1 MKKYVAFLLLAAVCV
16 GATAQRPKKRRPAK
30 KAKTERVEKQTE
42 RFVTEPAYNTSK
54 VTVNKA
60 TNGQVKTLTEG
71 DLRQQMITRERTLGK
86 TSASCE
92 EPKTCSQQTNQTAC
106 KKNAGSC
113 GEMKAGG
120 CCKEKSGDCKQK
132 CGDCKQK
139 CGDAKQKCGDCKE
152 KCGDAKQKCGDCKEK
167 CGDAKQK
174 CGDCKEKCGD
184 CKEKCG
190 DCKEK
195 CGDAKQKCCDAKQK
209 CGDAKQKCCDAK
221 QKCGDAKQKCGD
233 CKQKCG
239 DCKEKC
245 GDCKQKCGDAKQ
257 KCGDCKEKC
266 GDCKQKCG
274 DCKQKT
280 EACGA
285 QKSCS
290 KQGAEQ
296 GNCHS
301 AANCSQQ
308 SGVKLSA
315 EKGWISSLDY
325 RGKNL
330 SDFRE
335 KTDFIIV
342 VDGKEIT
349 DDAILASIKSSD
361 IASMELLQGEKAIE
375 KYGERGKK
383 GVLLLKTHQVA
394 ASEKAESDCSI
405 H

>member
-132 CGDCKQK
+132 CGD
-139 CGDAKQKCGDCKE
+139 AKQKCGDCK
-152 KCGDAKQKCGDCKEK
+152 QKCGDC
-167 CGDAKQK
+167 
-174 CGDCKEKCGD
+174 
-184 CKEKCG
+184 
-190 DCKEK
+190 
-195 CGDAKQKCCDAKQK
+195 
-209 CGDAKQKCCDAK
+209 K

-239 DCKEKC
+239 DCKE
-245 GDCKQKCGDAKQ
+245 
-257 KCGDCKEKC
+257 
-266 GDCKQKCG
+266 KCG

-342 VDGKEIT
+342 VDGEEIT

-394 ASEKAESDCSI
+394 VCVKADSDCSI

>member
-71 DLRQQMITRERTLGK
+71 DLRQQMINRERTLGK

-92 EPKTCSQQTNQTAC
+92 EPKKCSQQTNQTAC

-120 CCKEKSGDCKQK
+120 CCKEKSGDAKQKCGDCKQK
-132 CGDCKQK
+132 CGDSKQK

-152 KCGDAKQKCGDCKEK
+152 KCGDAKQKCGDCK
-167 CGDAKQK
+167 
-174 CGDCKEKCGD
+174 
-184 CKEKCG
+184 
-190 DCKEK
+190 
-195 CGDAKQKCCDAKQK
+195 
-209 CGDAKQKCCDAK
+209 
-221 QKCGDAKQKCGD
+221 
-233 CKQKCG
+233 
-239 DCKEKC
+239 
-245 GDCKQKCGDAKQ
+245 QKCGDAKQ
-257 KCGDCKEKC
+257 KCGDCKENQNGC
-266 GDCKQKCG
+266 RQNS
-274 DCKQKT
+274 

-285 QKSCS
+285 QKSCC
-290 KQGAEQ
+290 KQEAAQ
-296 GNCHS
+296 GECHS
-301 AANCSQQ
+301 SENCSQQ

-315 EKGWISSLDY
+315 EKGWISRLDF
-325 RGKNL
+325 RVKNL
-330 SDFRE
+330 QELRQ

-342 VDGKEIT
+342 VDGNEIT
-349 DDAILASIKSSD
+349 DDATLAATKSSD
-361 IASMELLQGEKAIE
+361 IASVQLLQGEDATA

-383 GVLLLKTHQVA
+383 GVLLLKTRQVEA
-394 ASEKAESDCSI
+394 NMKAESDCSK

>member
-42 RFVTEPAYNTSK
+42 RFVTEPAYSTSK

-120 CCKEKSGDCKQK
+120 CCKEKSGDAKQKCGDAKQKCGDCKQK

-152 KCGDAKQKCGDCKEK
+152 KCGDCKE
-167 CGDAKQK
+167 
-174 CGDCKEKCGD
+174 
-184 CKEKCG
+184 
-190 DCKEK
+190 
-195 CGDAKQKCCDAKQK
+195 
-209 CGDAKQKCCDAK
+209 
-221 QKCGDAKQKCGD
+221 
-233 CKQKCG
+233 
-239 DCKEKC
+239 
-245 GDCKQKCGDAKQ
+245 
-257 KCGDCKEKC
+257 
-266 GDCKQKCG
+266 KCG

-342 VDGKEIT
+342 VDGEEIT

-394 ASEKAESDCSI
+394 VCVKAESDCSI

>member
-71 DLRQQMITRERTLGK
+71 DLRQQMINRERTLGK

-132 CGDCKQK
+132 CGDCK
-139 CGDAKQKCGDCKE
+139 
-152 KCGDAKQKCGDCKEK
+152 
-167 CGDAKQK
+167 
-174 CGDCKEKCGD
+174 EKCGD
-184 CKEKCG
+184 C
-190 DCKEK
+190 
-195 CGDAKQKCCDAKQK
+195 KQK
-209 CGDAKQKCCDAK
+209 CGDAKQKS
-221 QKCGDAKQKCGD
+221 
-233 CKQKCG
+233 G

-245 GDCKQKCGDAKQ
+245 GDCKQKCGD
-257 KCGDCKEKC
+257 CKE
-266 GDCKQKCG
+266 KCG

-342 VDGKEIT
+342 VDGEEIT

-394 ASEKAESDCSI
+394 VCVKAESDCSI

>member
-42 RFVTEPAYNTSK
+42 RFVTEPAYSTSK

-71 DLRQQMITRERTLGK
+71 NLRQQMINRERTLGK

-92 EPKTCSQQTNQTAC
+92 EPKTCSQQTNQTTC
-106 KKNAGSC
+106 KKEAGSC
-113 GEMKAGG
+113 GGNKAGD
-120 CCKEKSGDCKQK
+120 CCKEKSGDCKQKCGDAKQK

-174 CGDCKEKCGD
+174 CGDCKENLNGSR
-184 CKEKCG
+184 
-190 DCKEK
+190 
-195 CGDAKQKCCDAKQK
+195 QNS
-209 CGDAKQKCCDAK
+209 
-221 QKCGDAKQKCGD
+221 
-233 CKQKCG
+233 
-239 DCKEKC
+239 
-245 GDCKQKCGDAKQ
+245 
-257 KCGDCKEKC
+257 
-266 GDCKQKCG
+266 
-274 DCKQKT
+274 

-285 QKSCS
+285 QKSCC
-290 KQGAEQ
+290 KQEAAQ
-296 GNCHS
+296 GECHS
-301 AANCSQQ
+301 SENCSQQ

-315 EKGWISSLDY
+315 EKGWISRLDF
-325 RGKNL
+325 RVKNL
-330 SDFRE
+330 QELRQ

-342 VDGKEIT
+342 VDGNEIT
-349 DDAILASIKSSD
+349 DDATLAATKSSD
-361 IASMELLQGEKAIE
+361 IASVQLLQGEDATA

-383 GVLLLKTHQVA
+383 GVLLLKTRQVEA
-394 ASEKAESDCSI
+394 NMKAESDCSK

>member
-42 RFVTEPAYNTSK
+42 RFVTEPAYSTSK

-92 EPKTCSQQTNQTAC
+92 ESKTCSQQTNQTAC

-132 CGDCKQK
+132 CGDAKQKCGDCKQKCGDCKQKCGDCKQKCGDCKQKCGDCKQK
-139 CGDAKQKCGDCKE
+139 CGDAKQKCGDCKQKCGDCKE
-152 KCGDAKQKCGDCKEK
+152 KCGDAKQKCGD
-167 CGDAKQK
+167 AKQK
-174 CGDCKEKCGD
+174 CGDCKE
-184 CKEKCG
+184 
-190 DCKEK
+190 
-195 CGDAKQKCCDAKQK
+195 
-209 CGDAKQKCCDAK
+209 
-221 QKCGDAKQKCGD
+221 KCGD

-257 KCGDCKEKC
+257 KSGDAKQKCGDCKEKC

-274 DCKQKT
+274 GCKQKT

-361 IASMELLQGEKAIE
+361 VASMELLQGEKAIE

-383 GVLLLKTHQVA
+383 GVLLLKTHQVGV
-394 ASEKAESDCSI
+394 SEKAESDCSI

>member
-120 CCKEKSGDCKQK
+120 CCKEKSGDA
-132 CGDCKQK
+132 KQK

-152 KCGDAKQKCGDCKEK
+152 KCGDAKQKCGD
-167 CGDAKQK
+167 
-174 CGDCKEKCGD
+174 
-184 CKEKCG
+184 
-190 DCKEK
+190 
-195 CGDAKQKCCDAKQK
+195 AKQK
-209 CGDAKQKCCDAK
+209 CGDA
-221 QKCGDAKQKCGD
+221 
-233 CKQKCG
+233 
-239 DCKEKC
+239 
-245 GDCKQKCGDAKQ
+245 KQKCGDAKQ

-266 GDCKQKCG
+266 GDCKEKCG

-342 VDGKEIT
+342 VDGEEIT

-383 GVLLLKTHQVA
+383 GVLLLKTHQVGV
-394 ASEKAESDCSI
+394 SEKAESDCSI

>member
-71 DLRQQMITRERTLGK
+71 DLRQQMINRERTLGK

-92 EPKTCSQQTNQTAC
+92 EPKTCSQQTKQTAC

-120 CCKEKSGDCKQK
+120 CCKEKLGDAKQKCGDCKQK

-139 CGDAKQKCGDCKE
+139 CGDC
-152 KCGDAKQKCGDCKEK
+152 KQKCGDCKEK

-190 DCKEK
+190 DCK
-195 CGDAKQKCCDAKQK
+195 
-209 CGDAKQKCCDAK
+209 
-221 QKCGDAKQKCGD
+221 
-233 CKQKCG
+233 
-239 DCKEKC
+239 
-245 GDCKQKCGDAKQ
+245 
-257 KCGDCKEKC
+257 
-266 GDCKQKCG
+266 
-274 DCKQKT
+274 QKT

-285 QKSCS
+285 QKNCS

-342 VDGKEIT
+342 VDGEEIT

-383 GVLLLKTHQVA
+383 GVLLLKTHQVGV
-394 ASEKAESDCSI
+394 SEKAESDCSI

>member
-132 CGDCKQK
+132 CGDCKEKCGDAKQKCGDCKQKCGDCKQK
-139 CGDAKQKCGDCKE
+139 CGDAKQKCGDCKEKCGDCKEKCGDCKQKCGDCKE

-195 CGDAKQKCCDAKQK
+195 CGD
-209 CGDAKQKCCDAK
+209 
-221 QKCGDAKQKCGD
+221 

-239 DCKEKC
+239 DCKDKC
-245 GDCKQKCGDAKQ
+245 DDAKQ
-257 KCGDCKEKC
+257 KCGDCKE
-266 GDCKQKCG
+266 KCG

-342 VDGKEIT
+342 VDGEEIT
-349 DDAILASIKSSD
+349 DDAILASIRSSD

-394 ASEKAESDCSI
+394 ASVKAESDCSI

>member
-16 GATAQRPKKRRPAK
+16 GATAQRPKKRRLAK

-71 DLRQQMITRERTLGK
+71 DLRQQMINRERTLGK

-113 GEMKAGG
+113 GEMKVGG
-120 CCKEKSGDCKQK
+120 CCKEKS
-132 CGDCKQK
+132 
-139 CGDAKQKCGDCKE
+139 
-152 KCGDAKQKCGDCKEK
+152 
-167 CGDAKQK
+167 GDAKQK

-184 CKEKCG
+184 C
-190 DCKEK
+190 
-195 CGDAKQKCCDAKQK
+195 
-209 CGDAKQKCCDAK
+209 
-221 QKCGDAKQKCGD
+221 KQKCGD

-257 KCGDCKEKC
+257 KCGDCKQKC
-266 GDCKQKCG
+266 GDAKQKCG
-274 DCKQKT
+274 DCKENLNGSRQNS

-285 QKSCS
+285 QKSCC
-290 KQGAEQ
+290 KQEAAQ
-296 GNCHS
+296 GECHS
-301 AANCSQQ
+301 SENCSQQ

-315 EKGWISSLDY
+315 EKGWISRLDF
-325 RGKNL
+325 RVKNL
-330 SDFRE
+330 QELRQ

-342 VDGKEIT
+342 VDGNEIT
-349 DDAILASIKSSD
+349 DDATLAATKSSD
-361 IASMELLQGEKAIE
+361 IASVQLLQGEDATA

-383 GVLLLKTHQVA
+383 GVLLLKTRQVEA
-394 ASEKAESDCSI
+394 NMKAESDCSK

>member
-71 DLRQQMITRERTLGK
+71 DLRQQMINRERTLGK

-92 EPKTCSQQTNQTAC
+92 EPKTCSQQTKQTAC

-120 CCKEKSGDCKQK
+120 CCKEKLGDAKQKCGDCKQKCGDCKQKCGDCKQK

-139 CGDAKQKCGDCKE
+139 CGDAKQKCGD
-152 KCGDAKQKCGDCKEK
+152 
-167 CGDAKQK
+167 AKQK

-184 CKEKCG
+184 CKE
-190 DCKEK
+190 
-195 CGDAKQKCCDAKQK
+195 
-209 CGDAKQKCCDAK
+209 
-221 QKCGDAKQKCGD
+221 
-233 CKQKCG
+233 
-239 DCKEKC
+239 
-245 GDCKQKCGDAKQ
+245 
-257 KCGDCKEKC
+257 
-266 GDCKQKCG
+266 KCG

-342 VDGKEIT
+342 VDGEEIT

-383 GVLLLKTHQVA
+383 GVLLLKTHQVGV
-394 ASEKAESDCSI
+394 SEKAESDCSI

>member
-16 GATAQRPKKRRPAK
+16 GATAQRPKKRRPVK

-42 RFVTEPAYNTSK
+42 RFVTEPAYSTSK

-71 DLRQQMITRERTLGK
+71 DLRQQMINRERTLGK

-132 CGDCKQK
+132 CGDCKEKCGDCKQK
-139 CGDAKQKCGDCKE
+139 CGDCKQKCGDCKQKCGDCKQKCGDCKQKCGDCKE
-152 KCGDAKQKCGDCKEK
+152 KCG
-167 CGDAKQK
+167 
-174 CGDCKEKCGD
+174 
-184 CKEKCG
+184 
-190 DCKEK
+190 
-195 CGDAKQKCCDAKQK
+195 
-209 CGDAKQKCCDAK
+209 DAK

-239 DCKEKC
+239 DAKQKC

-257 KCGDCKEKC
+257 KCGDCKQKCGDAKQKC
-266 GDCKQKCG
+266 GDCKQRCGDCKEKCG

-342 VDGKEIT
+342 VDGEEIT
-349 DDAILASIKSSD
+349 DDAILASIRSSD

-394 ASEKAESDCSI
+394 VCVKAESDCSI

>member
-1 MKKYVAFLLLAAVCV
+1 
-16 GATAQRPKKRRPAK
+16 
-30 KAKTERVEKQTE
+30 
-42 RFVTEPAYNTSK
+42 
-54 VTVNKA
+54 
-60 TNGQVKTLTEG
+60 
-71 DLRQQMITRERTLGK
+71 
-86 TSASCE
+86 
-92 EPKTCSQQTNQTAC
+92 
-106 KKNAGSC
+106 
-113 GEMKAGG
+113 
-120 CCKEKSGDCKQK
+120 
-132 CGDCKQK
+132 KQK
-139 CGDAKQKCGDCKE
+139 CGDAKQKCGDC
-152 KCGDAKQKCGDCKEK
+152 
-167 CGDAKQK
+167 
-174 CGDCKEKCGD
+174 
-184 CKEKCG
+184 
-190 DCKEK
+190 
-195 CGDAKQKCCDAKQK
+195 
-209 CGDAKQKCCDAK
+209 K

-239 DCKEKC
+239 DCKE
-245 GDCKQKCGDAKQ
+245 
-257 KCGDCKEKC
+257 
-266 GDCKQKCG
+266 KCG

>member
-42 RFVTEPAYNTSK
+42 RFVTEPAYSTSK

-60 TNGQVKTLTEG
+60 TNGQVKNLTEG
-71 DLRQQMITRERTLGK
+71 DLRQQMINRERALGK

-92 EPKTCSQQTNQTAC
+92 DPKTCSQQTNQTAC

-139 CGDAKQKCGDCKE
+139 CGDCKQ
-152 KCGDAKQKCGDCKEK
+152 
-167 CGDAKQK
+167 
-174 CGDCKEKCGD
+174 KCGD

-195 CGDAKQKCCDAKQK
+195 CGDAKQKC
-209 CGDAKQKCCDAK
+209 
-221 QKCGDAKQKCGD
+221 
-233 CKQKCG
+233 G
-239 DCKEKC
+239 DCKE
-245 GDCKQKCGDAKQ
+245 
-257 KCGDCKEKC
+257 
-266 GDCKQKCG
+266 KCG

-394 ASEKAESDCSI
+394 TCVKAESDCSI

>member
-42 RFVTEPAYNTSK
+42 RFVTEPAYSTSK

-71 DLRQQMITRERTLGK
+71 DLRQQMINRERTLGK

-106 KKNAGSC
+106 KKNASSC

-120 CCKEKSGDCKQK
+120 CCKEKSG
-132 CGDCKQK
+132 
-139 CGDAKQKCGDCKE
+139 
-152 KCGDAKQKCGDCKEK
+152 
-167 CGDAKQK
+167 
-174 CGDCKEKCGD
+174 
-184 CKEKCG
+184 
-190 DCKEK
+190 
-195 CGDAKQKCCDAKQK
+195 DAKQK

-239 DCKEKC
+239 DAKQKSGDCKQKC
-245 GDCKQKCGDAKQ
+245 GDCKQKCGD
-257 KCGDCKEKC
+257 CKE
-266 GDCKQKCG
+266 KCG

-349 DDAILASIKSSD
+349 DDAILASIRSSD

-394 ASEKAESDCSI
+394 TCVKAESDCSI